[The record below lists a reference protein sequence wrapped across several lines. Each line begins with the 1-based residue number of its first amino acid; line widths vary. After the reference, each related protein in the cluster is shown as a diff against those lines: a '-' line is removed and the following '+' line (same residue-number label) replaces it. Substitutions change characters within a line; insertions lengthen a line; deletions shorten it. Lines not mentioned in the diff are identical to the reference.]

1 MQSSQDF
8 TDVLDDQTKNLNN
21 ILQHD
26 EDDII
31 NGSQSFISDS
41 QYFTETD
48 YLSMITTEKL
58 TDQNSLKVI
67 SLNISS

>member
-21 ILQHD
+21 ILQND

-31 NGSQSFISDS
+31 NGSQSIITDS

-48 YLSMITTEKL
+48 
-58 TDQNSLKVI
+58 
-67 SLNISS
+67 